1 MDIISPLLV
10 HEKSTSLLWHFFQ
23 NPKPEY
29 NHEKNIRQ
37 TQIEG
42 HCKIFDYFLKTV
54 KVVKDRERLRN
65 CHRTEETMGI

>member
-1 MDIISPLLV
+1 MDIMSPLLV

-23 NPKPEY
+23 NPKPKY

-42 HCKIFDYFLKTV
+42 HCKISDHFLKTV
-54 KVVKDRERLRN
+54 KVVKDRERLSN